1 MCKAGSRE
9 HSASKYWLKILA
21 RESSSS
27 DPDVYFSSKCIY
39 EQCSELFHK
48 LLSKRAERNQVY
60 FMLRTILL
68 QWFIFISP
76 NACSSCW
83 IRWRRVAGSVCNTW
97 AVWSSFWL
105 RCSFIVTAGLICCL
119 RLLLASC
126 RRGSVGREQGNDRWL
141 SMFVL
146 NSSHQVCRTCLKDC
160 SETLFIHIKDTHK
173 LLLCFI
179 IKEY

>member
-1 MCKAGSRE
+1 MCEAGSQGYLAGV
-9 HSASKYWLKILA
+9 HWLKVLA
-21 RESSSS
+21 QENSSS
-27 DPDVYFSSKCIY
+27 DPDVYFSSKCIC
-39 EQCSELFHK
+39 EQCFELFYK
-48 LLSKRAERNQVY
+48 LLSKTAEESQGY

-119 RLLLASC
+119 KLLLASC
-126 RRGSVGREQGNDRWL
+126 RRGSVEQEHENDHWL
-141 SMFVL
+141 SKFVL
-146 NSSHQVCRTCLKDC
+146 NSSQELCRTCSDER
-160 SETLFIHIKDTHK
+160 SETLCIHIKDIHK

-179 IKEY
+179 I